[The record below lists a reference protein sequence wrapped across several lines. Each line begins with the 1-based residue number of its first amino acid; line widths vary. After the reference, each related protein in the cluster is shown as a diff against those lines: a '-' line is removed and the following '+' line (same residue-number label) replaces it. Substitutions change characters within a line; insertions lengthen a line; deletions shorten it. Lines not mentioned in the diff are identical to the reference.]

1 MPRCLP
7 GKEWMSQMSFAV
19 CGGRG
24 GAFYRERSSK
34 VMLQLQGKHPIRSK
48 EKERESVCQEKERDT
63 ENLN

>member
-19 CGGRG
+19 WGWA

-48 EKERESVCQEKERDT
+48 EKERESVCQEKERGT